1 MPYFATYQTETR
13 RTIGVL
19 QQWQVLL
26 SPRCPT
32 ATEVTLADVQAVT
45 ASLQEAF
52 GVFTSLESIIQ
63 QLVSQDLREQIA
75 QRR

>member
-1 MPYFATYQTETR
+1 MPYFATYQTEMR

-26 SPRCPT
+26 SPRGAT

-45 ASLQEAF
+45 ASLQEVF
-52 GVFTSLESIIQ
+52 GTFTPLETIIQ
-63 QLVSQDLREQIA
+63 HLVSQDLREQIA
-75 QRR
+75 QHR